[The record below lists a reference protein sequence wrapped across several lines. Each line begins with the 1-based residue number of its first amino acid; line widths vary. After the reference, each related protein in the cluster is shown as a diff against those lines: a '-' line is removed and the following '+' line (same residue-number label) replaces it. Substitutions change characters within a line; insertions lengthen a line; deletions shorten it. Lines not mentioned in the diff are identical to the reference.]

1 MFLAVAPGQRKR
13 RGFLSFKISHGY
25 LRSGDTEFLYHTVAR
40 SIKHDVDR
48 FMVRVIRGDWD
59 EGSDGVLEYWNTG
72 VFQGAGHVAVT
83 QVEMMFARSLRVVI
97 LIPRGYISCRWP
109 SSLH

>member
-59 EGSDGVLEYWNTG
+59 EGSDGVLEYWSIS
-72 VFQGAGHVAVT
+72 
-83 QVEMMFARSLRVVI
+83 RR
-97 LIPRGYISCRWP
+97 RSCRGDTG
-109 SSLH
+109 